1 MSGDDAAPFWTNAGF
16 AAPPLQPPQLPPTA
30 SLLHRAEAARRA
42 AAARRAVTDGE
53 PHAMRCEVWVRSL
66 LPPLP
71 SAEPSHR
78 EEQEEG
84 ELVGEGEE
92 GSVMEDADEETEES
106 VPGKA
111 AHTRRLAQVR
121 VGVPLSFVLLA
132 CAWCSGSYASAY
144 LR

>member
-1 MSGDDAAPFWTNAGF
+1 MSGADAAPFWTNAGF

-71 SAEPSHR
+71 SAEPNHR

-84 ELVGEGEE
+84 ELEGEGEDAAAAMRAAE
-92 GSVMEDADEETEES
+92 SNMEVAEHDCGTVS
-106 VPGKA
+106 GKA
-111 AHTRRLAQVR
+111 AHARLVEEVR
-121 VGVPLSFVLLA
+121 VIGAAGEVGVPA
-132 CAWCSGSYASAY
+132 G
-144 LR
+144 